1 MKTETEHPMQTNSF
15 PSIPCDSATL
25 ARLWLAAEC
34 SATLDAAA
42 LPDDIARCVQHGDG
56 VADHYG
62 GRTPFTFIA
71 QRDDRILMLE
81 RLDARRVR
89 AVSTINLTGGYGTGI
104 LGSAITRVAGRLS
117 AFCEN
122 AATTNDE
129 FHSVERWRLVSTLK
143 DLIASHT
150 GSAPDDWDISFTS
163 TGTEAMDLALQMAY
177 LREPPHAEASRDV
190 VIGCHG
196 AWHGWGLSANHFID
210 RAHYTRGLPRMAGVR
225 VDFME
230 YGNER
235 SLRQIF
241 AAHRGRIRAVLVEGL
256 LGDGGIV
263 DASPAWWAALFELAR
278 AEQAVIID
286 DEILSGFRCGAAL
299 AIPAGLRPDC
309 ITLGKALGLGLF
321 PISAVAWRKAT
332 LGLRPGL
339 GVRTFNARPFQAAV
353 VQAGLAQIA
362 ADDLLTRAQ
371 DTGRR
376 LVAHLRTALSAH
388 GAVFKAV
395 RGRGMLIGLELGD
408 GFAREGERVRNE
420 LVRHGVLTEIE
431 SGIAHPDVEAAG
443 HVNETIRLTP
453 PLTID
458 WNTLAEGA
466 RRIQQ
471 CAAHLAQGDRSGRR
485 SASS

>member
-1 MKTETEHPMQTNSF
+1 MQTISF
-15 PSIPCDSATL
+15 PSITCDAATL
-25 ARLWLAAEC
+25 SRLWLAAEC

-42 LPDDIARCVQHGDG
+42 LPDDIARCVLHGDG

-62 GRTPFTFIA
+62 GRTAFTFLA
-71 QRDDRILMLE
+71 QKDDRILMLE
-81 RLDARRVR
+81 RIDARRAR
-89 AVSTINLTGGYGTGI
+89 AVSMINLTGGYGTGI
-104 LGSAITRVAGRLS
+104 LGSALARVTGRLS
-117 AFCEN
+117 SFCET

-143 DLIASHT
+143 ELIASHT
-150 GSAPDDWDISFTS
+150 ASAPDDWDITFTS

-177 LREPPHAEASRDV
+177 LREPAQGAAPRDV
-190 VIGCHG
+190 IIGCHG

-210 RAHYTRGLPRMAGVR
+210 REHYTRGLPRMAGVR
-225 VDFME
+225 VAFME
-230 YGNER
+230 YGSER

-263 DASPAWWAALFELAR
+263 DASPAWWRTLFELAR
-278 AEQAVIID
+278 AEQAVVID

-299 AIPAGLRPDC
+299 AIPPGLQPDC
-309 ITLGKALGLGLF
+309 IALGKALGLGLF
-321 PISAVAWRKAT
+321 PISAVAWRKAS
-332 LGLRPGL
+332 LRLRPGL

-353 VQAGLAQIA
+353 VHAGLMEIA
-362 ADDLLTRAQ
+362 ANDLLTRAE
-371 DTGRR
+371 TMGRR
-376 LVAHLRTALSAH
+376 FVAHLRTTLSAH

-408 GFAREGERVRNE
+408 GFAREGERIRNE
-420 LVRHGVLTEIE
+420 LVRHGVLAEIE
-431 SGIAHPDVEAAG
+431 SGIIHPDVDLAG

-458 WNTLAEGA
+458 WDTLAEAA
-466 RRIQQ
+466 RRIQR
-471 CAAHLAQGDRSGRR
+471 CAAHLAHGDPAARTAA
-485 SASS
+485 SA